1 MAGGKTLL
9 NDKTLMMLVVSRM
22 NRNFMVFMRENCVL
36 EIKALQP
43 FNVTVEDPDIEEA
56 KGES

>member
-22 NRNFMVFMRENCVL
+22 NRNFMVFMRENYVL